1 MFKALKASCFAIKI
15 GIILQARSAFL
26 VACLAY
32 AYYSCKLAYFV
43 ANHAE
48 IVAFLI
54 IITPQVAQCC
64 DGIKSGLTVV
74 TEQEHCI
81 LTVQNVGHRIFS
93 TMKSFSSLSYI
104 KPYSNNLI

>member
-48 IVAFLI
+48 IVAFKYRFVHHKLAGSRHQMSEYM
-54 IITPQVAQCC
+54 QVKSDKLKKTRPVKTFINFFRFHGVLFYVLNFPKSLAQ
-64 DGIKSGLTVV
+64 
-74 TEQEHCI
+74 
-81 LTVQNVGHRIFS
+81 F
-93 TMKSFSSLSYI
+93 
-104 KPYSNNLI
+104 

>member
-48 IVAFLI
+48 IVAFKYRFVHHKLAGSRHQMSEYM
-54 IITPQVAQCC
+54 QV
-64 DGIKSGLTVV
+64 KSDKL
-74 TEQEHCI
+74 
-81 LTVQNVGHRIFS
+81 
-93 TMKSFSSLSYI
+93 
-104 KPYSNNLI
+104 